1 MATFTDQEY
10 RSFLQALGARI
21 KQIRK
26 EKNLRLIDIMIRT
39 GYYDAQWRKYESGG
53 SLNVGSLMKV
63 ALALDVSL
71 TTLLDGLAE
80 WPKMSVEEI
89 QQANSIQPKKKSAS
103 DKKAIAPEKVLASP
117 GKTTRVGI
125 AHRKR
130 KADS

>member
-1 MATFTDQEY
+1 M
-10 RSFLQALGARI
+10 GARI

-89 QQANSIQPKKKSAS
+89 QQANSIQPKEKSAIKKKVAGT
-103 DKKAIAPEKVLASP
+103 KKAVTSP
-117 GKTTRVGI
+117 GKTTGRDEPQ
-125 AHRKR
+125 RKS
-130 KADS
+130 KSGS

>member
-1 MATFTDQEY
+1 VATFTDQEY

-39 GYYDAQWRKYESGG
+39 GYYDAQWRKYEAGG
-53 SLNVGSLMKV
+53 SLNLGSLMKV

-89 QQANSIQPKKKSAS
+89 QQAQSIRPKGKSTSKKNVAGAM
-103 DKKAIAPEKVLASP
+103 KAVTSP
-117 GKTTRVGI
+117 GKTTGRNEPQ
-125 AHRKR
+125 RKR
-130 KADS
+130 KSGS